1 MDTKILAI
9 DDNRDNLA
17 TLKAVARDVLPGCAL
32 LTVLNGPDGIELAR
46 TEDPDVILLDIVMPG
61 MDGFEVCR
69 RLKAD
74 EGLRDIPVVFLT
86 AIKTD
91 RESRIKALDAGAE
104 AFLSKPLDEQ
114 ELVAQV
120 RAMTRL
126 KAASRGKRLTN
137 EHLAELVAERTGQLE
152 LELAERK
159 PAEDALWESEDQFR
173 AMFQMAS
180 VGIAQADVRTGQFL
194 LVNHRVCQITGY
206 SAAEL
211 LTLRVSE
218 LTHPEDRAHDWEA
231 FQRVVRGEDPEY
243 RLEKRY
249 VRKDGTVVWVNVN
262 MTVICDAEG
271 RPVRTIATIE
281 DVAERK
287 RAETQT
293 RDLLADV
300 DTSRRVL
307 LSVVEDEKRAQ
318 TALSQLN
325 AELEQR
331 VLDRTAELS
340 AANQELD
347 SFAYAVSHD
356 LRAPLRA
363 MSGFSVAILEDFGA
377 SLPDKAR
384 GFLSEIRL
392 ASQNM
397 GQLIDGLLA
406 LSRSTRGELQRDR
419 IDLSAMAERLCQELA
434 RTEPTR
440 TVDWRVEP
448 RLTAWGDARMIE
460 VVMRNLL
467 GNAWKYTAGCAAPSV
482 RVHAERKG
490 GRLMYCV
497 TDNGA
502 GFDMRHADRLFKPFQ
517 RLHRQDEFPGIGIG
531 LATVRRVVHRHGGT
545 LSATAA
551 VGQGAT
557 FRFHLPYATEGEGS
571 APMSHP

>member
-287 RAETQT
+287 RVETQT

-531 LATVRRVVHRHGGT
+531 LATVQRVVHRHGGT
-545 LSATAA
+545 LSATATM
-551 VGQGAT
+551 GQGAT
-557 FRFHLPYATEGEGS
+557 FRFHLPYATEGEGV
-571 APMSHP
+571 PQ